1 MCERCDAYG
10 DSLPARDATMLT
22 AILDMVRTAET
33 AGDLEWLD
41 GERLAAFV
49 SPAATAS
56 GAHGPG
62 DVPRTGRWLC
72 SACSRMFLLE
82 LGSHH
87 ATGDGWRPLYG
98 N

>member
-10 DSLPARDATMLT
+10 DSLPAHDAAMLK
-22 AILDMVRTAET
+22 AILGMVRAAES

-41 GERLAAFV
+41 GENLAAFGSLAARAAG
-49 SPAATAS
+49 SP
-56 GAHGPG
+56 GAGA
-62 DVPRTGRWLC
+62 PRTGRWLC